1 MQEIIGAI
9 LLITGSLFG
18 VIGVLGLLRFP
29 DFFTR
34 MHGASITDTLCAILI
49 IAGLMVLSG
58 KFLVI
63 AKLLMVL
70 FFLLFTT
77 PTAAYGLA
85 RTALKA
91 GFKPA
96 VADNPRER

>member
-9 LLITGSLFG
+9 LLIAGSLFG
-18 VIGVLGLLRFP
+18 VIGAIGLLRFA

-34 MHGASITDTLCAILI
+34 MHAASITDTLCAILI

-58 KFLVI
+58 KFLVM

-91 GFKPA
+91 GFKPQ
-96 VADNPRER
+96 VTGNTREP